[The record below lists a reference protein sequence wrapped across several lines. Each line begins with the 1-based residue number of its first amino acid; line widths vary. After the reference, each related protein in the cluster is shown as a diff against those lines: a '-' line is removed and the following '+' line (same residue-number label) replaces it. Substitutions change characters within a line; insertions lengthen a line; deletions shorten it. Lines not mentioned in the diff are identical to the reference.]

1 MRGRF
6 RESEHVE
13 TPPHRAEFE
22 FSVLPWGPLHSPS
35 QTGVNALM
43 ARGARSAVSAPKAAA
58 VCMPQRVRG
67 DGRGIDTGKRPW
79 LTPQENWTDALLW

>member
-13 TPPHRAEFE
+13 TPPHRAEFG
-22 FSVLPWGPLHSPS
+22 FSVLPCGPLHSPS

-43 ARGARSAVSAPKAAA
+43 ARGARNAVHAAPRKWKE
-58 VCMPQRVRG
+58 V
-67 DGRGIDTGKRPW
+67 
-79 LTPQENWTDALLW
+79 TPIVLAPTEHHTPNILL